1 MLDQPPVRE
10 HPPFFG
16 MPISSCKCSGLLFRS
31 FSLSST
37 SSSPIHLLYIYF
49 LPPHPHRSLYGMRT
63 TIIVNEART
72 STATLAPTTTKLKI
86 ERLRLHFA
94 LERATAPARSPSVPN
109 VTRLRK
115 NGTHPSQCC
124 PRSPPNTS
132 GQHEW
137 ERSTRVPH
145 RTFNPREGME
155 SCPGFDVPAK
165 DKWEGLPRLPA
176 QRRHGVE
183 VQSRTSGSL
192 PIFESPPR
200 AVITLR
206 FRRRTSGSHSVP
218 PTSCQASSGL

>member
-1 MLDQPPVRE
+1 
-10 HPPFFG
+10 

-49 LPPHPHRSLYGMRT
+49 LPPHPHHSLYGMRT

-115 NGTHPSQCC
+115 KWANPTQCC
-124 PRSPPNTS
+124 PLSPPPPPTLADS
-132 GQHEW
+132 
-137 ERSTRVPH
+137 
-145 RTFNPREGME
+145 
-155 SCPGFDVPAK
+155 
-165 DKWEGLPRLPA
+165 
-176 QRRHGVE
+176 
-183 VQSRTSGSL
+183 TSGSAQPVFLTGHHAVQSEGMDGKAVWALIFRQRTSARGFPVFL
-192 PIFESPPR
+192 PSVVM
-200 AVITLR
+200 ALR
-206 FRRRTSGSHSVP
+206 FSRGQVG
-218 PTSCQASSGL
+218 ASPSLNHHPEPSSL